1 MKKTLKRIAVKVE
14 VRAGGGDNG
23 GGTSGGNTHSLL

>member
-14 VRAGGGDNG
+14 VRAGGDNG